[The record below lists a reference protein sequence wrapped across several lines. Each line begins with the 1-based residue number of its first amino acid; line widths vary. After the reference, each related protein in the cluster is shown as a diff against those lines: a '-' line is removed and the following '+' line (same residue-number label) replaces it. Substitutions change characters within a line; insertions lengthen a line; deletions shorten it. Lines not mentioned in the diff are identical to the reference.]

1 LATEKRKKYEDRRDS
16 FHEIARA
23 GGAGGQATK
32 NDGLPH
38 SESAVQ
44 LFLGYCA
51 SQGKIR
57 IVAQHNMVTGHGR

>member
-1 LATEKRKKYEDRRDS
+1 MVTESEKKYEDRRDS

-38 SESAVQ
+38 
-44 LFLGYCA
+44 G
-51 SQGKIR
+51 
-57 IVAQHNMVTGHGR
+57 